1 MMNRDYITK
10 FDKWFKNIDNKSD
23 KLILTSDIDS
33 LASCYLLN
41 LLFSCEVK
49 GFYDFSSIYFVDTND
64 KKGYIGVDLDATK
77 NARVFGNH
85 VTYFNN
91 ERAISLN
98 KDITRF
104 NYTEKFAGSTLISIM
119 SVYDI
124 DINQFTTEQ
133 LEVLISI
140 DTAFKQYFFNA
151 NLFKKWYIDIL
162 EYPEFVDIVQGHDKE
177 HFYKII
183 RKYKLHEQIYIDNEG
198 YLHTDIDLKGLSKL
212 FNINLKLPTEQF
224 YKYREFKNVGVDL
237 NKINSKSLNK
247 KKIFSSALVRKNFL
261 KMSIV

>member
-1 MMNRDYITK
+1 MNRDYITK

-49 GFYDFSSIYFVDTND
+49 GFYD
-64 KKGYIGVDLDATK
+64 
-77 NARVFGNH
+77 
-85 VTYFNN
+85 
-91 ERAISLN
+91 
-98 KDITRF
+98 
-104 NYTEKFAGSTLISIM
+104 
-119 SVYDI
+119 
-124 DINQFTTEQ
+124 
-133 LEVLISI
+133 
-140 DTAFKQYFFNA
+140 
-151 NLFKKWYIDIL
+151 
-162 EYPEFVDIVQGHDKE
+162 
-177 HFYKII
+177 
-183 RKYKLHEQIYIDNEG
+183 
-198 YLHTDIDLKGLSKL
+198 LKGLSKL

-224 YKYREFKNVGVDL
+224 YKYRELKNVGVDL

>member
-1 MMNRDYITK
+1 MNRDYITK

-49 GFYDFSSIYFVDTND
+49 GFYDFSRIY
-64 KKGYIGVDLDATK
+64 
-77 NARVFGNH
+77 
-85 VTYFNN
+85 
-91 ERAISLN
+91 
-98 KDITRF
+98 
-104 NYTEKFAGSTLISIM
+104 
-119 SVYDI
+119 
-124 DINQFTTEQ
+124 
-133 LEVLISI
+133 
-140 DTAFKQYFFNA
+140 
-151 NLFKKWYIDIL
+151 
-162 EYPEFVDIVQGHDKE
+162 FVDIVQGHDKE

-224 YKYREFKNVGVDL
+224 YKYRELKNVGVDL